1 MRVAY
6 VCVDAGIPVFGRK
19 GCSIHVQE
27 VLQALID
34 LGAEIDLFT
43 PRGEGAAPPGCL

>member
-6 VCVDAGIPVFGRK
+6 VCADPGVPVFGRK

-27 VLQALID
+27 VLRELQEEDERAYNVPARPEWQD
-34 LGAEIDLFT
+34 G
-43 PRGEGAAPPGCL
+43 